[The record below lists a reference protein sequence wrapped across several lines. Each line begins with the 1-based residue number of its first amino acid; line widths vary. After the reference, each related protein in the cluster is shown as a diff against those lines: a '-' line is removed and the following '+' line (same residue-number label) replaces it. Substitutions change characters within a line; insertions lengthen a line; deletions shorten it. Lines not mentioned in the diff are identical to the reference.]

1 MLNNLLVEY
10 IQLRKVQQ
18 EDRDFLF
25 QIFIESRPELTLLQQ
40 LPNAETVLFHQ
51 FEIDEQQTAINHPNA
66 ENYIILYK
74 YEPIGRVTVDKSGR
88 DYRLIWLGVQ
98 SVYRRQ
104 GIGTQ
109 LLQSLMKEASNANKV
124 IRLQVAWFNT
134 EARKIYTKLG
144 FQLLEENQVYSIMHW
159 RDGIEHDLM

>member
-1 MLNNLLVEY
+1 MLNNLVPY

-18 EDRDFLF
+18 EDCDLLF
-25 QIFIESRPELTLLQQ
+25 QIFLESRPDLTLLQQ

-51 FEIDEQQTAINHPNA
+51 FEIDEQQTAINYPNA
-66 ENYIILYK
+66 ENYIILYQ
-74 YEPIGRVTVDKSGR
+74 YEPIGRITVDKSGG
-88 DYRLIWLGVQ
+88 DYRLIWLGVR

-104 GIGTQ
+104 GIGSQ
-109 LLQSLMKEASNANKV
+109 LLQSFMKEASHVNKG
-124 IRLQVAWFNT
+124 ICLQVAWFNT
-134 EARKIYTKLG
+134 EAKRLYTKLG